1 MKLGYWCGCKGW
13 LRDVYGSVGVGPWC
27 PDGDYSCHQKIS
39 FAIWGLCRRNFY
51 VFLLNKRRVIILS
64 SPTSPVPVGS
74 NISQKHLTIVGPSF
88 CINFWS
94 RWASLSFNFLGILIF
109 FNGDGKGMRC
119 VPLKRIGLH
128 SSGTLGC
135 ITPRKVDMAQYGQM
149 NSLPQ
154 VTRTR
159 DGQLATSWKH
169 KLINV
174 GNGWIAN
181 KKLGWQHFWPEIV
194 AFVISHPKI
203 ATKHVSWNR
212 IHCISRHCC
221 CDSTGWCWIN
231 PGASRKSTLPRRALC
246 LECPIAGTHG
256 TCRGKVP
263 RTSGRQ
269 NWWMRSLSKICNGST
284 QTQISA
290 ALDLPCCMTV
300 AENKPTNEPKC
311 VT

>member
-1 MKLGYWCGCKGW
+1 MSMAVWALGPDALMEITVATRKYPLLSG
-13 LRDVYGSVGVGPWC
+13 VYVGVIFMFSYWTNVESS
-27 PDGDYSCHQKIS
+27 SCHLRHHQFRWDPTFPKNILPLS
-39 FAIWGLCRRNFY
+39 GL
-51 VFLLNKRRVIILS
+51 LS
-64 SPTSPVPVGS
+64 ASTSGRDGHRS
-74 NISQKHLTIVGPSF
+74 LSTS
-88 CINFWS
+88 
-94 RWASLSFNFLGILIF
+94 WASWSSSMGMGKECVAFHSKGLVCIHLAHLDASHLGKWIWRSMVKWTHF
-109 FNGDGKGMRC
+109 HKW
-119 VPLKRIGLH
+119 
-128 SSGTLGC
+128 
-135 ITPRKVDMAQYGQM
+135 QE
-149 NSLPQ
+149 Q